1 MQFFFFRIWE
11 AFFIKVKMEIM
22 CIDEIQI
29 FSERAEVTDLQRF
42 LTINCTIYTV
52 TITMSSL
59 FIV

>member
-29 FSERAEVTDLQRF
+29 FSERAEVTDLQRLKKYRDF
-42 LTINCTIYTV
+42 
-52 TITMSSL
+52 
-59 FIV
+59 